1 MISTIKNIYDS
12 VEETYLEIENIILD
26 HAEDAYLLSKDYIEN
41 TSEEITLFL
50 SNYFNN
56 TQINKLDDPVLQQLN
71 KLTISLSTLDLDSNE
86 EWDSKL
92 IFVAT
97 SIGHLNEK
105 IVILLCNYYDTSLY
119 GKNTQASKIN
129 TLKSE
134 LSKTIINDLHFIN
147 TFRNSILHHNDYG
160 YDLSILD
167 KVNKNKLLCE
177 AKAAIAKFEYIYQ
190 HVKNL
195 KRQSKRDVD

>member
-56 TQINKLDDPVLQQLN
+56 TQINKLDDPVLRQLN
-71 KLTISLSTLDLDSNE
+71 KLTMSLSTLDLDSNE

-105 IVILLCNYYDTSLY
+105 IVMLLCNHFNSTF
-119 GKNTQASKIN
+119 GNKNTQANKIN
-129 TLKSE
+129 SLKGE
-134 LSKTIINDLHFIN
+134 LPKTIINDLYFIN
-147 TFRNSILHHNDYG
+147 SFRNSILHYNDYG
-160 YDLSILD
+160 HDLANLD
-167 KVNKNKLLCE
+167 KVTKNKLLHE
-177 AKAAIAKFEYIYQ
+177 AKVAVAKFEYIYE
-190 HVKNL
+190 HIKTI
-195 KRQSKRDVD
+195 KR